1 MAEEVRNFEEALR
14 AFDTLARKS
23 WVNLTY
29 RGHADATWGV
39 VPSLFRQKPD
49 VSEFEAEMIREL
61 ISLFP
66 QDFIPDSTMFD
77 RLVRM
82 QHYGLPTRLLDVTR
96 NPLVALFFAV
106 WEKAFEDKDGCVFV
120 FSAPD
125 ERCKFFDSD
134 VVSCMANLA
143 NLSQD
148 ERDTLESTPA
158 STITELRELQPTGR
172 LVQFIKA
179 EKPYFEPRIK
189 KLDLFRPV
197 VVTAK
202 RANQRMSAQSGS
214 FILYGLN
221 AKRSP
226 SYKKSISTEKI
237 IIPSYAKTEI
247 RRRLESIGIEASL
260 LFPEIDKATGRI
272 LEVYKGKVIPF

>member
-1 MAEEVRNFEEALR
+1 MAEEVGNFEEALR
-14 AFDTLARKS
+14 AFDKISREH
-23 WVNLTY
+23 WVSLTY
-29 RGHADATWGV
+29 RGHADSSWGV
-39 VPSLFRQKPD
+39 VASLFRQEPD
-49 VSEFEAEMIREL
+49 VSEFESEMIREL

-66 QDFIPDSTMFD
+66 NDFLYDATMFD

-96 NPLVALFFAV
+96 NPLVALFFSV
-106 WEKAFEDKDGCVFV
+106 WEKEYEDRDGCVLV

-125 ERCKFFDSD
+125 ERCKFYDSD

-143 NLSQD
+143 NLSLD
-148 ERDTLESTPA
+148 ERETLQNTTA
-158 STITELRELQPTGR
+158 STIADLRELQPTGR

-179 EKPYFEPRIK
+179 EKPYFESRIK
-189 KLDLFRPV
+189 KIDLFRPV

-202 RANQRMSAQSGS
+202 RSNQRMSAQSGS
-214 FILYGLN
+214 FILQGLD
-221 AKRSP
+221 AKKGP
-226 SYKKSISTEKI
+226 SYKRSIQTEKI
-237 IIPSYAKTEI
+237 VIPARAKKEI

-272 LEVYKGKVIPF
+272 LEVYKNKVIPF

>member
-1 MAEEVRNFEEALR
+1 MDCPPVPL
-14 AFDTLARKS
+14 TL
-23 WVNLTY
+23 L
-29 RGHADATWGV
+29 ATPWS
-39 VPSLFRQKPD
+39 PSFSQCGKKR
-49 VSEFEAEMIREL
+49 
-61 ISLFP
+61 
-66 QDFIPDSTMFD
+66 
-77 RLVRM
+77 
-82 QHYGLPTRLLDVTR
+82 H
-96 NPLVALFFAV
+96 
-106 WEKAFEDKDGCVFV
+106 EDKDGCVLI

-143 NLSQD
+143 NLKQE
-148 ERDTLESTPA
+148 ERETLESTTA

-179 EKPYFEPRIK
+179 EKPYFEARIK

-214 FILYGLN
+214 FILHGLD
-221 AKRSP
+221 AKKSP
-226 SYKKSISTEKI
+226 SYKKSINTDKI
-237 IIPSYAKTEI
+237 IIPANVKPEI
-247 RRRLESIGIEASL
+247 KRRLESIGIEASL

-272 LEVYKGKVIPF
+272 LEIYKDKCVPF